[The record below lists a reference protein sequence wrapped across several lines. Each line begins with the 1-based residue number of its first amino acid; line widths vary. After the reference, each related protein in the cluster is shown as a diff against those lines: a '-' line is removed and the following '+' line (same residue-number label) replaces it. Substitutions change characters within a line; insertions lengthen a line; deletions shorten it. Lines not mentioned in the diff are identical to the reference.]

1 MPQNSSSLLNSECMC
16 WSTMPK
22 QQLAIDFSRCA
33 RIRRDTSP
41 QSTLP
46 PRSLRDMAWKL
57 SPLSWPDVRSGSA
70 LSWLGDTPPLN
81 RSTSAAPLSWSM
93 SANLLAFW
101 KSLSA
106 SMSELLLYATSAARC
121 QYSIALMVQCFSA
134 TSYPAHAWF
143 QWYAIVVRLPTFSS
157 DSDRSSSSASC
168 ACMRRRW
175 KCGMTSY
182 TMSRSTMLNSQ
193 MPASRSVGLSQPA
206 CCSSTR

>member
-1 MPQNSSSLLNSECMC
+1 MVSSA
-16 WSTMPK
+16 P
-22 QQLAIDFSRCA
+22 
-33 RIRRDTSP
+33 
-41 QSTLP
+41 LP
-46 PRSLRDMAWKL
+46 APLPSL
-57 SPLSWPDVRSGSA
+57 SPPLFPMSPAHLSASA
-70 LSWLGDTPPLN
+70 LPIPRPLPHVASTPERLFPPSPPL
-81 RSTSAAPLSWSM
+81 SPMLPAH
-93 SANLLAFW
+93 
-101 KSLSA
+101 LSA